1 LSNRMKGVFVLLGI
15 VYAQF
20 GASQEELDLFDLVE
34 DVNANFYDFLGVEQ
48 TATTKEIKSK
58 YRKLSL
64 TWHPDKNSTEGA
76 TDNFRKLAQIVE
88 VMKNEEMRERYNR
101 VLVEGL
107 PNWKSAAFYMR
118 KMRKMSLLEI
128 SILLVSIATIIHYCT
143 MWASYWEKKMILADQ
158 IDAVSKRKKQKD
170 AVKHLEQ
177 AHSSLPYP
185 SLGNLL
191 PFLIVRGTLACIKAI
206 PEAIKTARDL
216 KAQEA
221 ARILAEKDAIEN
233 EKKEI
238 AEEKLRRE
246 KSKKE
251 RLEKEKQRKAKEME
265 RRAAQLKEIQELQA
279 RRKEEEEDD
288 YDELEDLYGDS
299 TKKRKNDGPR
309 PWTEEDM
316 LTLTRLLA
324 KFPGGTS
331 NRWDRI
337 ADEMDRP
344 VSEITKKT
352 KEAQKKMHQY
362 TSGTNMY
369 SSSTVVTQRKG
380 KTEETSKDEKTEVDE
395 WSQAQQK
402 LLEIALK
409 KIGKDEENRWDKIAE
424 TVEGKT
430 KRQCMLRYK
439 FIAQQLKT
447 QKVQ

>member
-1 LSNRMKGVFVLLGI
+1 
-15 VYAQF
+15 
-20 GASQEELDLFDLVE
+20 
-34 DVNANFYDFLGVEQ
+34 
-48 TATTKEIKSK
+48 
-58 YRKLSL
+58 
-64 TWHPDKNSTEGA
+64 
-76 TDNFRKLAQIVE
+76 
-88 VMKNEEMRERYNR
+88 
-101 VLVEGL
+101 
-107 PNWKSAAFYMR
+107 
-118 KMRKMSLLEI
+118 
-128 SILLVSIATIIHYCT
+128 
-143 MWASYWEKKMILADQ
+143 MILADQ

-177 AHSSLPYP
+177 AHSSVPYP

-221 ARILAEKDAIEN
+221 ARLLAEKDAIEN

-238 AEEKLRRE
+238 AEEKVKRE

-251 RLEKEKQRKAKEME
+251 RFEKEKQRKAKEME

-288 YDELEDLYGDS
+288 YDELEEDLYGDV

-316 LTLTRLLA
+316 LTLTKLLA

-369 SSSTVVTQRKG
+369 SCSTVVTQRKG
-380 KTEETSKDEKTEVDE
+380 KTEETTKDDKKEVDE
-395 WSQAQQK
+395 WSQTQQK
-402 LLEIALK
+402 LLEVALK